1 MTCGFELEV
10 PKLLGLSITLE
21 HWEVGFLGP
30 KSMQNLSG
38 GASFASLG
46 PFVGVSVSGL
56 RAPVPTGTLVTS
68 VFLSQVARARGGRRQ
83 WQESQEGASKRQMT
97 RGCGGSE
104 MPRNARE
111 EQTNFLF

>member
-83 WQESQEGASKRQMT
+83 WQESQEEASKRQMT